1 MTIRHV
7 TERLHDA
14 WSSCFFGSTG
24 VAETT
29 SMTLFPAHSD
39 FEHLMVIVDRRGNG
53 EIWDWINNKLVASLT
68 IAEDERMQKNPSLR
82 QNLYFWGVQVNWTI
96 EEPARTMSSGLA
108 KIEEVQERS
117 FFRKHGDFRIVALAD
132 GQDSE
137 WETIRWNIKETDL
150 REQQSGRLGEA
161 GWEVKSMNRHY
172 EACTMGQTH
181 VVPCGNLIGTDAMVV
196 DNEPQ
201 PLLFIAF
208 LIWDHYRIA
217 LTSKFGLCLFDM
229 NGEMPVDILTTDP
242 AFRSRLPMWVTD
254 LEDATQNPLLDI
266 ATAGDYLILTRRYSH
281 ILWPFRKVVT

>member
-1 MTIRHV
+1 MLTGPVFPASAPSSSPYMDPARPPSSTVPMTIRHV

-29 SMTLFPAHSD
+29 SMTLFLAHSD

-68 IAEDERMQKNPSLR
+68 IAEDERLQKNPSLR

-96 EEPARTMSSGLA
+96 EEPARTISSGLA

-117 FFRKHGDFRIVALAD
+117 FFRKHSDFRIVALAD

-150 REQQSGRLGEA
+150 REQQSGGLGEA

-172 EACTMGQTH
+172 EACTMG
-181 VVPCGNLIGTDAMVV
+181 
-196 DNEPQ
+196 
-201 PLLFIAF
+201 
-208 LIWDHYRIA
+208 
-217 LTSKFGLCLFDM
+217 
-229 NGEMPVDILTTDP
+229 
-242 AFRSRLPMWVTD
+242 
-254 LEDATQNPLLDI
+254 
-266 ATAGDYLILTRRYSH
+266 
-281 ILWPFRKVVT
+281 